1 MADPATLPTAH
12 VLELLATALAIGLL
26 IGLERGWHERA
37 AAEGARVA
45 GLRTFGL
52 IGLFGGLSALLGQQ
66 YGALVLGLI
75 FVGYAIL
82 AASAYWVASRRDES
96 LGITTEIASF
106 IAFLLGAAAVSGYQ
120 LEAVA
125 AAVVVTLLLGL
136 KPLLH
141 GWLMRMNQDEL
152 LAILKMLLISVVL
165 LPVLPN
171 QGYGPWGAL
180 NPYVIWWMIVLVAG
194 VGFIGYFASRIFGN
208 RKGLMLTSLFGG
220 LSSSTA
226 LTVAFSRF
234 SRQQASAVPLLAIGI
249 IVASSTMFPRVLV
262 EVAVVNRDLLPML
275 LLPLGVMAVVAYAGA
290 YLLWRMAHGGDVPDA
305 QPTVRNPFELGS
317 ALRFG
322 LLLVAIMLLAHALK
336 QWFGHMGIYAL
347 AAFSGLA
354 DVDALVISLS
364 RLAGE
369 GMDPH
374 VAVHGIVIGTVVN
387 TLVKTGL
394 AFVLGGS
401 VLGWR
406 VGSVA
411 VPAILL
417 GLLSL
422 LLL

>member
-1 MADPATLPTAH
+1 MADPSALPTAT

-26 IGLERGWHERA
+26 IGMERGWHERQ

-45 GLRTFGL
+45 GLRTFAL
-52 IGLFGGLSALLGQQ
+52 IGLLGGVAALLGRQ

-75 FVGYAIL
+75 FVGYAML
-82 AASAYWVASRRDES
+82 TAAAYWVASRREES

-106 IAFLLGAAAVSGYQ
+106 VAFLLGAAAASGYQ

-125 AAVVVTLLLGL
+125 AAVVVTLILGL

-141 GWLMRMNQDEL
+141 GWLLRLNQHEL
-152 LAILKMLLISVVL
+152 MAILKMLLISVVL
-165 LPVLPN
+165 LPILPN
-171 QGYGPWGAL
+171 EGFGPWQAL

-234 SRQQASAVPLLAIGI
+234 SRQQMAAAPLLAIGI

-262 EVAVVNRDLLPML
+262 EVAVVNRSLLPL
-275 LLPLGVMAVVAYAGA
+275 LVLPLGVMAVVAYAGA
-290 YLLWRMAHGGDVPDA
+290 YLLWRVAGGGNVPDA

-322 LLLVAIMLLAHALK
+322 LLLVAIMLMAHALK
-336 QWFGHMGIYAL
+336 LWFGHTGIYAL
-347 AAFSGLA
+347 SAFSGLA

-364 RLAGE
+364 RLADNGL
-369 GMDPH
+369 DPH

-394 AFVLGGS
+394 AFVIGGS
-401 VLGWR
+401 FLGWR
-406 VGSVA
+406 VGGVA
-411 VPAILL
+411 VPAVLL
-417 GLLSL
+417 GLASL